1 MSWTKDAWAASAR
14 IFEGIKELPFIKE
27 LADGSLDPSRFDR
40 YIAQDE
46 VYLGN
51 YGRQMFLLADMM
63 TDPAQQ
69 EMFRLFAQTG
79 LDGEKA
85 MHELLIGR
93 FGIDTEVTA
102 STVTATYNNHTQAAI
117 DSGSKEVALAAML
130 PCMWIY
136 NEVGQYIY
144 SIASMEGNPY
154 KEWVMEYQ
162 NEEFTAGVNA
172 VLAIADEWAAAADDD
187 TRAKM
192 TKAFLEAALF
202 EYAFWDYGY
211 SGPDKDYSYMNSLK
225 EWI

>member
-1 MSWTKDAWAASAR
+1 MSWTKDIWAESAK
-14 IFEGIKELPFIKE
+14 IFEGIKGLPFIKE

-46 VYLGN
+46 VYIGN

-69 EMFRLFAQTG
+69 EMFRAFAQTG
-79 LDGEKA
+79 IDGEKA
-85 MHELLIGR
+85 MHELLIAR
-93 FGIDTEVTA
+93 FGIDTEVKA
-102 STVTATYNNHTQAAI
+102 SIVTSTYNNHTQAAI

-136 NEVGQYIY
+136 NEVGLYIR
-144 SIASMEGNPY
+144 SIASLEGNPY
-154 KEWVMEYQ
+154 KEWVLEYG
-162 NEEFTAGVNA
+162 NEEFTGGVNA
-172 VLAIADEWAAAADDD
+172 VLAIADGWAAATDDE
-187 TRAKM
+187 TRARM
-192 TKAFLEAALF
+192 TQAYLEAALF

-211 SGPDKDYSYMNSLK
+211 SGPDKDYSYMDSLK

>member
-1 MSWTKDAWAASAR
+1 M
-14 IFEGIKELPFIKE
+14 IFEKIKELPFIKE

-85 MHELLIGR
+85 MHELLIAR
-93 FGIDTEVTA
+93 FGIDTQVSSSEVTSA
-102 STVTATYNNHTQAAI
+102 YNSHTQAAI

-136 NEVGQYIY
+136 NEVGHHIY
-144 SIASMEGNPY
+144 DIASMDGNPY

-172 VLAIADEWAAAADDD
+172 VLEIADGWAAAADDA
-187 TRAKM
+187 TRDKM
-192 TKAFLEAALF
+192 SQAFLEAALF

-211 SGPDKDYSYMNSLK
+211 NGPEKDYSYMNSL
-225 EWI
+225 EGWI

>member
-14 IFEGIKELPFIKE
+14 IIEGIKELQFIKE

-69 EMFRLFAQTG
+69 EMFRIFAQTG

-85 MHELLIGR
+85 MHELLIAR

-102 STVTATYNNHTQAAI
+102 SVVTATYNNHTQAAI

-211 SGPDKDYSYMNSLK
+211 SGPDKDYSYMNSLT

>member
-1 MSWTKDAWAASAR
+1 MSWSKDVWAESAK
-14 IFEGIKELPFIKE
+14 IFEGIKGLPFIKE

-46 VYLGN
+46 VYIGN

-69 EMFRLFAQTG
+69 EMFRAFAQTG
-79 LDGEKA
+79 IDGEKA
-85 MHELLIGR
+85 MHELLIAR
-93 FGIDTEVTA
+93 FGIDTEVKA
-102 STVTATYNNHTQAAI
+102 SIVTSTYNNHTQAAI

-136 NEVGQYIY
+136 NEVGLYIR
-144 SIASMEGNPY
+144 SIASLEGNPY
-154 KEWVMEYQ
+154 KEWVLEYG
-162 NEEFTAGVNA
+162 NEEFTEGVNA
-172 VLAIADEWAAAADDD
+172 VLAIADGWAAATDDE
-187 TRAKM
+187 TRARM
-192 TKAFLEAALF
+192 TQAYLEAALF

-211 SGPDKDYSYMNSLK
+211 SGPDKDYSYMDSLK